1 MKSESGDIPTDLSK
15 SIFIAIPKKPGATE
29 CEMHRTISLM
39 SHITKVILRVIMM
52 RVRRKL
58 KPEIGKEQC
67 GFMED
72 TGTRNAIFMLRML
85 SERAIEMQKEV
96 YVCFI
101 DYTKAFDKVRHE
113 DLMDIL
119 QDLDLDGKDIRL
131 IRNLYWEQTAC
142 MRIDNEFG
150 DSTQIKRGVRQG
162 CVFSPD
168 LFNLYS
174 ERIMRELDSAEGFVI
189 GGHNLNNIRFA
200 DDAVLIAAS
209 KEKLQV
215 LLNKVAEES
224 KKRGLSINC
233 KKTECM
239 VISKK
244 DSPSCELYLE
254 GTLIKQVQ
262 KFIYLGS
269 VITTSGKCDPEIKRR
284 IALAKDAFQRL
295 EHILRNRKI
304 SMETKKRVLECYV
317 ISTLTYGCEC
327 WTISAQM
334 EERLKAAE
342 MWFLRR
348 MLRISYID
356 HVTNETVLIRANTTR
371 KLMKIIRRRQ
381 LEFLGHVMRKEG
393 MEDLILNGKIQG
405 TRSRGRPRQTYMESL
420 CNWMRNQLPEE
431 EMKNITVIN
440 ILRTTKDRQSWRAM
454 IAYVLNGHG
463 T

>member
-1 MKSESGDIPTDLSK
+1 
-15 SIFIAIPKKPGATE
+15 
-29 CEMHRTISLM
+29 M

-269 VITTSGKCDPEIKRR
+269 AITTSGKCDPEIKRR

-342 MWFLRR
+342 M
-348 MLRISYID
+348 
-356 HVTNETVLIRANTTR
+356 
-371 KLMKIIRRRQ
+371 
-381 LEFLGHVMRKEG
+381 
-393 MEDLILNGKIQG
+393 
-405 TRSRGRPRQTYMESL
+405 
-420 CNWMRNQLPEE
+420 
-431 EMKNITVIN
+431 
-440 ILRTTKDRQSWRAM
+440 
-454 IAYVLNGHG
+454 
-463 T
+463 

>member
-1 MKSESGDIPTDLSK
+1 
-15 SIFIAIPKKPGATE
+15 
-29 CEMHRTISLM
+29 
-39 SHITKVILRVIMM
+39 
-52 RVRRKL
+52 
-58 KPEIGKEQC
+58 
-67 GFMED
+67 
-72 TGTRNAIFMLRML
+72 
-85 SERAIEMQKEV
+85 
-96 YVCFI
+96 
-101 DYTKAFDKVRHE
+101 
-113 DLMDIL
+113 
-119 QDLDLDGKDIRL
+119 
-131 IRNLYWEQTAC
+131 
-142 MRIDNEFG
+142 
-150 DSTQIKRGVRQG
+150 
-162 CVFSPD
+162 
-168 LFNLYS
+168 
-174 ERIMRELDSAEGFVI
+174 
-189 GGHNLNNIRFA
+189 
-200 DDAVLIAAS
+200 
-209 KEKLQV
+209 
-215 LLNKVAEES
+215 
-224 KKRGLSINC
+224 
-233 KKTECM
+233 M
-239 VISKK
+239 VISKN

-254 GTLIKQVQ
+254 GTLIKQIQ
-262 KFIYLGS
+262 EFIYLGS
-269 VITTSGKCDPEIKRR
+269 VITKSGKWDPEIKRR

-317 ISTLTYGCEC
+317 ISTLIYGCEC

-342 MWFLRR
+342 MWFLRG

-356 HVTNETVLIRANTTR
+356 HVTNETVLIRANTAR

-405 TRSRGRPRQTYMESL
+405 ARSRGRPRQTYMESL

>member
-1 MKSESGDIPTDLSK
+1 
-15 SIFIAIPKKPGATE
+15 
-29 CEMHRTISLM
+29 
-39 SHITKVILRVIMM
+39 
-52 RVRRKL
+52 
-58 KPEIGKEQC
+58 
-67 GFMED
+67 
-72 TGTRNAIFMLRML
+72 
-85 SERAIEMQKEV
+85 
-96 YVCFI
+96 
-101 DYTKAFDKVRHE
+101 
-113 DLMDIL
+113 
-119 QDLDLDGKDIRL
+119 
-131 IRNLYWEQTAC
+131 
-142 MRIDNEFG
+142 MRIDSEFG

-284 IALAKDAFQRL
+284 IALAKDEFQRL

-431 EMKNITVIN
+431 EMKNITVMY
-440 ILRTTKDRQSWRAM
+440 ILRTTKRHLRVRTHQIRFC
-454 IAYVLNGHG
+454 
-463 T
+463 

>member
-1 MKSESGDIPTDLSK
+1 
-15 SIFIAIPKKPGATE
+15 
-29 CEMHRTISLM
+29 
-39 SHITKVILRVIMM
+39 MM
-52 RVRRKL
+52 RARSKL

-85 SERAIEMQKEV
+85 SERAIGMQREV

-119 QDLDLDGKDIRL
+119 QDLDIDGKDIRL

-142 MRIDNEFG
+142 MRVDNQYS

-174 ERIMRELDSAEGFVI
+174 ERIMREIDSVEGFVI

-200 DDAVLIAAS
+200 DDAVLIAATR
-209 KEKLQV
+209 EKLQE

-224 KKRGLSINC
+224 MKRGLSINC

-239 VISKK
+239 VIGKK
-244 DSPSCELYLE
+244 DGPRCELYLN
-254 GTLIKQVQ
+254 GTLIKQVE

-269 VITTSGKCDPEIKRR
+269 VITENGKCDPEIRRR
-284 IALAKDAFQRL
+284 IALAKDAFQKL
-295 EHILRNRKI
+295 EHILRNRKL
-304 SMETKKRVLECYV
+304 SMETKKRVLDCYV
-317 ISTLTYGCEC
+317 ISILTYGCEC

-334 EERLKAAE
+334 EDKLKAAE
-342 MWFLRR
+342 MWFLRK
-348 MLRISYID
+348 MLRISYTE
-356 HVTNETVLIRANTTR
+356 HVTNDAVLCKANTER
-371 KLMKIIRRRQ
+371 KLMKIIRKRQ

-393 MEDLILNGKIQG
+393 LEDLILNGRIQG
-405 TRSRGRPRQTYMESL
+405 SRGRGRPRQTYLESL
-420 CNWMRNQLPEE
+420 CNWMRAQLPKE
-431 EMKNITVIN
+431 EMQNITVLSI
-440 ILRTTKDRQSWRAM
+440 IRATKCREDFKTMTT
-454 IAYVLNGHG
+454 YVLNGYG